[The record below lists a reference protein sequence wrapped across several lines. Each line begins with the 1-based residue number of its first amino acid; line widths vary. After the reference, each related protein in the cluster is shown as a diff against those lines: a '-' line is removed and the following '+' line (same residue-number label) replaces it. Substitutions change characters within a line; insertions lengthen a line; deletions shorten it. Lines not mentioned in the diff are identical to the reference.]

1 MAGDRRGSLSR
12 PRPSRRRARGEGCH
26 RRAAK
31 PPSSCRAA
39 TAVCRQPGRPM
50 LPMLRLEQRLQQ
62 RYPDWFRGHR
72 GRVAAPLLRGVA
84 RWSRFDAID
93 GFLDESGHLRGF
105 EFVDAAL
112 RHLQLRYEA
121 DDGAARIPAKG
132 RLLIVANHPSG
143 ALDALALLDLV
154 GTVRR
159 DVRIVANDVLSLVEP
174 LSELLARKS
183 VVWGKSGSV
192 RVDLGG
198 RRV

>member
-1 MAGDRRGSLSR
+1 
-12 PRPSRRRARGEGCH
+12 
-26 RRAAK
+26 
-31 PPSSCRAA
+31 
-39 TAVCRQPGRPM
+39 M

-132 RLLIVANHPSG
+132 RLLI
-143 ALDALALLDLV
+143 D
-154 GTVRR
+154 
-159 DVRIVANDVLSLVEP
+159 
-174 LSELLARKS
+174 RKS
-183 VVWGKSGSV
+183 TRLNSSH
-192 RVDLGG
+192 
-198 RRV
+198 

>member
-1 MAGDRRGSLSR
+1 MIRRPPRSTRTDARFPYPTLFLS
-12 PRPSRRRARGEGCH
+12 
-26 RRAAK
+26 
-31 PPSSCRAA
+31 
-39 TAVCRQPGRPM
+39 
-50 LPMLRLEQRLQQ
+50 
-62 RYPDWFRGHR
+62 FRGHR

-93 GFLDESGHLRGF
+93 GFLGESGHLRGF

-154 GTVRR
+154 GKVRR
-159 DVRIVANDVLSLVEP
+159 DVRIVARSEEP
-174 LSELLARKS
+174 TSE
-183 VVWGKSGSV
+183 
-192 RVDLGG
+192 
-198 RRV
+198 

>member
-1 MAGDRRGSLSR
+1 
-12 PRPSRRRARGEGCH
+12 
-26 RRAAK
+26 
-31 PPSSCRAA
+31 
-39 TAVCRQPGRPM
+39 M

-112 RHLQLRYEA
+112 RPLQLRYEA
-121 DDGAARIPAKG
+121 DDGAAR
-132 RLLIVANHPSG
+132 
-143 ALDALALLDLV
+143 D
-154 GTVRR
+154 
-159 DVRIVANDVLSLVEP
+159 
-174 LSELLARKS
+174 RKS
-183 VVWGKSGSV
+183 VGSGKGVSV

-198 RRV
+198 RRFSKKKITKPTIN

>member
-1 MAGDRRGSLSR
+1 MAGDRRRSLPR
-12 PRPSRRRARGEGCH
+12 PRPSRLRARGEGCH

-31 PPSSCRAA
+31 PPSPCRAA

-154 GTVRR
+154 GKVRR

-174 LSELLARKS
+174 LSELLLPLRI
-183 VVWGKSGSV
+183 
-192 RVDLGG
+192 LGG
-198 RRV
+198 NPGPPRQIRRPPGG